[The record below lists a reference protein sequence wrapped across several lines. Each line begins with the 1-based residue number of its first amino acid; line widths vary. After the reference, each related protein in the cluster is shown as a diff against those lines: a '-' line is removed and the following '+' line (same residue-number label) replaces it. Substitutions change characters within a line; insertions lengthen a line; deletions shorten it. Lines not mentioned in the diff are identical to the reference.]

1 MKTNIKVFTS
11 TGELTTLGR
20 ELGKGGEGA
29 VYDIEE
35 FVDSVAK
42 IYHTPPP
49 ALKQDKLAFMA
60 ATADAQLLNYVA
72 WPQATLHGGRGGKVI
87 GFMMPKVSGK
97 EPIHMIYSPAHR
109 RQSYPHCAWDFL
121 LYVARNIASSFATVH
136 EHGHVVGDVNQN
148 SFMVGRDR
156 VAAIPPSCSSTD
168 HAVDGTVTSGSRKT
182 GSGAGR
188 FKPLLSHFSINE
200 TPLPPSVP
208 ARR

>member
-1 MKTNIKVFTS
+1 MKPTLYTA
-11 TGELTTLGR
+11 TGECVTPGR

-121 LYVARNIASSFATVH
+121 LYVARNIASSFATIH
-136 EHGHVVGDVNQN
+136 EHGHVVGDVDAP
-148 SFMVGRDR
+148 RDKCTLSCAINGIH
-156 VAAIPPSCSSTD
+156 AAFHYLKKNYISGC
-168 HAVDGTVTSGSRKT
+168 VMTVPT
-182 GSGAGR
+182 GW
-188 FKPLLSHFSINE
+188 
-200 TPLPPSVP
+200 
-208 ARR
+208 

>member
-1 MKTNIKVFTS
+1 MKPTLYTA
-11 TGELTTLGR
+11 TGECVTPGR

-109 RQSYPHCAWDFL
+109 RQSYLIVRGIFYSMLRAIL
-121 LYVARNIASSFATVH
+121 LHLLLRFT
-136 EHGHVVGDVNQN
+136 
-148 SFMVGRDR
+148 
-156 VAAIPPSCSSTD
+156 ST
-168 HAVDGTVTSGSRKT
+168 GTSWGT
-182 GSGAGR
+182 
-188 FKPLLSHFSINE
+188 
-200 TPLPPSVP
+200 
-208 ARR
+208 

>member
-1 MKTNIKVFTS
+1 MKPTLYTA
-11 TGELTTLGR
+11 TGECVTPGR

-29 VYDIEE
+29 VYDINE

-109 RQSYPHCAWDFL
+109 RQRYPHCAWDFL

-148 SFMVGRDR
+148 SFMVGRDSK
-156 VAAIPPSCSSTD
+156 VVLIDSDSFQINAN
-168 HAVDGTVTSGSRKT
+168 GT
-182 GSGAGR
+182 
-188 FKPLLSHFSINE
+188 LH
-200 TPLPPSVP
+200 
-208 ARR
+208 

>member
-97 EPIHMIYSPAHR
+97 EPIHMTIARHI
-109 RQSYPHCAWDFL
+109 
-121 LYVARNIASSFATVH
+121 VARVTLIVRGIFYS
-136 EHGHVVGDVNQN
+136 
-148 SFMVGRDR
+148 MLR
-156 VAAIPPSCSSTD
+156 AILLHLLLRFTST
-168 HAVDGTVTSGSRKT
+168 GTSWVT
-182 GSGAGR
+182 
-188 FKPLLSHFSINE
+188 
-200 TPLPPSVP
+200 
-208 ARR
+208 